1 MYLNTS
7 IRMRG
12 LYSGVI
18 TICFA
23 LFGDSKSK
31 GCYTTFCCWYQKNGF
46 KAIRK
51 TQNNDLNN
59 SPNATS
65 GGNNYFQLLLSNTY
79 VPRCKEASSP
89 RAMFSAT
96 SFILYF

>member
-51 TQNNDLNN
+51 TQNNDLKN
-59 SPNATS
+59 SPNATTLIYLIIVLARS
-65 GGNNYFQLLLSNTY
+65 T
-79 VPRCKEASSP
+79 CKRMISP
-89 RAMFSAT
+89 EHGLIR
-96 SFILYF
+96 

>member
-1 MYLNTS
+1 MLHN
-7 IRMRG
+7 
-12 LYSGVI
+12 
-18 TICFA
+18 FA
-23 LFGDSKSK
+23 VG
-31 GCYTTFCCWYQKNGF
+31 TKNIGF
-46 KAIRK
+46 KARRK
-51 TQNNDLNN
+51 TQKNDLNN